1 MIWAISLA
9 VAFAS
14 GSIPF
19 GLYIAQARGINI
31 REHGSG
37 NIGAT
42 NVLRVLGR
50 GPGYLCFALDM
61 LKGLLPTFAYA
72 IVSGYI
78 TSPTLSQAD
87 AASSVTVALAAV
99 LGHMY
104 TPLAN
109 FKGGKGVA
117 TAFGS
122 LLAVAPDLTVPVIVS
137 GLAWVVAV
145 KATRYVGISSCIAA
159 AVLPAVI
166 WPWTAIL
173 GRSHLALPLVGLTAA
188 LALFVIYKHRA
199 NIARTFAGTESKV
212 GKRHNPK
219 ITPKAESAN

>member
-1 MIWAISLA
+1 MTWAVFLVIS
-9 VAFAS
+9 FAS

-19 GLYIAQARGINI
+19 GLYIARARGVNI

-61 LKGLLPTFAYA
+61 LKGLLPTIAYA
-72 IVSGYI
+72 LVSGYI
-78 TSPTLSQAD
+78 TGEAPSQAH
-87 AASSVTVALAAV
+87 AARCVAVAFAAV
-99 LGHMY
+99 LGHMF

-122 LLAVAPDLTVPVIVS
+122 LLAVVPDLTVPVIVA
-137 GLAWVVAV
+137 GLAWVVSV
-145 KATRYVGISSCIAA
+145 KATRYVGISSCIASI
-159 AVLPAVI
+159 VLPAII

-173 GRSHLALPLVGLTAA
+173 GRSNLALLLIGLTGA

-212 GKRHNPK
+212 GQRQP
-219 ITPKAESAN
+219 PKATPQSDSAN